1 MLINEK
7 SCGKDFLFQKVEMP
21 NQEWKDFLGE
31 KKEWFPNIKEGLAR
45 DLFEEMNLWAGF
57 SSDKYHVQA
66 RELLPSEHGFP
77 DDKPPIWLSIKR
89 HDKEAFH
96 DWRVFQR
103 IKNAIL
109 GEEWEG
115 VEIYPAESRLVDTC
129 NQYHL
134 FCWSDTFPIYV
145 FNSRALCNGEESK
158 TRNTKQRELNDY

>member
-1 MLINEK
+1 
-7 SCGKDFLFQKVEMP
+7 
-21 NQEWKDFLGE
+21 
-31 KKEWFPNIKEGLAR
+31 
-45 DLFEEMNLWAGF
+45 
-57 SSDKYHVQA
+57 
-66 RELLPSEHGFP
+66 
-77 DDKPPIWLSIKR
+77 LSIKR

-145 FNSRALCNGEESK
+145 FNSRALCSGEESK